1 MLLFSCIVFTELNFT
16 VAFLLIRK
24 NWDDG
29 FAGEVGGWGI
39 FKNEGGGDPSNGGMI
54 LKWGVNTPL
63 RTMNLF
69 WIIAFLIALYKRR
82 FCAAGKSSVFV
93 KLEIGGKKTKIFQ

>member
-1 MLLFSCIVFTELNFT
+1 MTDLQVRW
-16 VAFLLIRK
+16 ADGGFLKMR
-24 NWDDG
+24 
-29 FAGEVGGWGI
+29 
-39 FKNEGGGDPSNGGMI
+39 GGDPSNGGMI